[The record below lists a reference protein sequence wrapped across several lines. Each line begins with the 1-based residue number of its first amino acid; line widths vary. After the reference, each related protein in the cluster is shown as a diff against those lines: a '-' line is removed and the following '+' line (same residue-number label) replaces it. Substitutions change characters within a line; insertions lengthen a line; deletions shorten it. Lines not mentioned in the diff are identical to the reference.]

1 MKTIANLIV
10 LIFEIMFYSIYTKN
24 IKGEGKLSKYIL
36 TFIVGTIGLMIA
48 GNGLFSYLA
57 FALLCLL
64 GIKYIVKVKTS
75 FFDFF
80 MIIIMLLIKAAI
92 ETALCI
98 VCFVITKNTFISL
111 MIANVVKM
119 LFVCKNRVPM
129 RNYYQV
135 LRKLWNSN
143 NFYFRYILMSL
154 LYIYI
159 ICSALF
165 LIYR

>member
-1 MKTIANLIV
+1 MKIIANLIV

-57 FALLCLL
+57 FALLCLF

-92 ETALCI
+92 ETAVCI
-98 VCFVITKNTFISL
+98 VCFAITKDTFISL
-111 MIANVVKM
+111 MVANIVKM
-119 LFVCKNRVPM
+119 LFVCKNKVPM

-135 LRKLWNSN
+135 LGKLWNSN